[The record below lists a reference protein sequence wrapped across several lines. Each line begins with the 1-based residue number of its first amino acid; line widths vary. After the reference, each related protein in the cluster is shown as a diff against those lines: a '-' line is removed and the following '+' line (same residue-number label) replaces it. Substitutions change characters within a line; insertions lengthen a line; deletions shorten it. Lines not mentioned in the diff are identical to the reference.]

1 MEGGAANAAP
11 LFCTKKCKLSLDLW
25 STIIYNEITV
35 KKDLTSKAGKS
46 QKGEKMDEEMTSKE
60 LEIVLKMIIQIIK
73 DSKDKDEA
81 IKKIEALLK

>member
-1 MEGGAANAAP
+1 MH
-11 LFCTKKCKLSLDLW
+11 
-25 STIIYNEITV
+25 IIYNKVTV
-35 KKDLTSKAGKS
+35 KKDLTSQAGKS

-81 IKKIEALLK
+81 IEKIEALLK